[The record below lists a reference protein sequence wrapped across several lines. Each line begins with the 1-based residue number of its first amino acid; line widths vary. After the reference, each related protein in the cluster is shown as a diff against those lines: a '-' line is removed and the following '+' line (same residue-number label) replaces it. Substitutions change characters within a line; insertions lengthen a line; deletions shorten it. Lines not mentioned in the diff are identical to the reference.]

1 MRIDGMGI
9 ADNTGGAMPG
19 HTTAGDMSVDTALA
33 SRIEALLA
41 PQIEAQ
47 GYRLLDVSFHFEGR
61 SLLRLV
67 VDHERGVTLD
77 DCSRISE
84 LAGRILDVEDPVPQK
99 YALEV
104 TSPGVFRK
112 LKELRHFEQSVGKL
126 IRCHLAPELLPERK
140 ERKLRGS
147 IEAVDGDII
156 VVAEHGR
163 QDSPLRLPVNGLRS
177 ARLDPEL

>member
-1 MRIDGMGI
+1 MS
-9 ADNTGGAMPG
+9 ADAE
-19 HTTAGDMSVDTALA
+19 LA

-47 GYRLLDVSFHFEGR
+47 GYRLLEVIFRVEGR
-61 SLLRLV
+61 WLLRLV
-67 VDHERGVTLD
+67 VDREQGLTLD
-77 DCSRISE
+77 DCSNISE
-84 LAGRILDVEDPVPQK
+84 LAGRILDVEDPIPQE

-112 LKELRHFEQSVGKL
+112 LKERRHFAQSVGKL
-126 IRCHLAPELLPERK
+126 IRCHLAPEVLPERK
-140 ERKLRGS
+140 ERTLRGS

-156 VVAEHGR
+156 VIAEHGR
-163 QDSPLRLPVNGLRS
+163 QDSPLRLPVDGIRS